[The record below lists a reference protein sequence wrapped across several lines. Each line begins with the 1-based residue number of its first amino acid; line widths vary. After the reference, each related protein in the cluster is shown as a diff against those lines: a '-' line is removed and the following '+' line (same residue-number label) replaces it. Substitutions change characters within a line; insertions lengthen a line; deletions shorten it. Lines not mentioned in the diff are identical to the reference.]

1 MTFIA
6 LTFMEKIPQQHYV
19 ICYTNF
25 TQRSQEVW
33 GVWWK
38 IHLHSN

>member
-1 MTFIA
+1 MAFTA
-6 LTFMEKIPQQHYV
+6 LTFMVPKIPQQHYV

-33 GVWWK
+33 WK
-38 IHLHSN
+38 IHLHSKV